1 MNDTGPAAGTAIV
14 VHDVTKVYDLGEV
27 KVEALRGVSFTIERG
42 EYVAIMGP
50 SGSGK
55 STLMNVLGCL
65 DRPTAGRYL
74 LDGTDVSTLA
84 DDALAHIRLK
94 KLGFVFQGFN
104 LLARTSALKNVALPL
119 FYAGIATKRRNEL
132 AAARLTEVG
141 LADRLDHKPN
151 ELSGGQQ
158 QRVAIARA
166 LAIRPRVLL
175 LDEPLSAL
183 DAHLREQM
191 QVELKRLQ
199 ARLGM
204 TFIMVTHD
212 QTEALSI
219 SDRIAV
225 MNMGRIEQIAPP
237 ATLYDR
243 PATRFVARFI
253 GTMNLFEARCIARE
267 GTTLRFVA
275 GGLPLDLALE
285 AQRPAPAEGEIRTI
299 GVRPEDL
306 IATPEASPATTPARI
321 ASIVFHGRSLRIHA
335 DLLSGA
341 AIVVDRPRQSS
352 GVVFAAG
359 DLAHLQLRAGASCV
373 LLDA

>member
-166 LAIRPRVLL
+166 LVNDPAVLL
-175 LDEPLSAL
+175 ADEPTGNLDSQTSEEIMAL
-183 DAHLREQM
+183 FRQLNAGGR
-191 QVELKRLQ
+191 
-199 ARLGM
+199 
-204 TFIMVTHD
+204 TIIMVTHD
-212 QTEALSI
+212 E
-219 SDRIAV
+219 D
-225 MNMGRIEQIAPP
+225 
-237 ATLYDR
+237 
-243 PATRFVARFI
+243 VARHAKRVI
-253 GTMNLFEARCIARE
+253 RVRDGKI
-267 GTTLRFVA
+267 VA
-275 GGLPLDLALE
+275 DDLA
-285 AQRPAPAEGEIRTI
+285 AQR
-299 GVRPEDL
+299 
-306 IATPEASPATTPARI
+306 ASA
-321 ASIVFHGRSLRIHA
+321 
-335 DLLSGA
+335 
-341 AIVVDRPRQSS
+341 
-352 GVVFAAG
+352 
-359 DLAHLQLRAGASCV
+359 
-373 LLDA
+373 